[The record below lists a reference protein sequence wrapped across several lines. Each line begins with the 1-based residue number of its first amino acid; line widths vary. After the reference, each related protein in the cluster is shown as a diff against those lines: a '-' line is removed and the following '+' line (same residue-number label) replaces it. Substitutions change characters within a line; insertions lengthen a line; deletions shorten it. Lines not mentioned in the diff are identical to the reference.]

1 MTDSEPKVGS
11 NVDADSFGPAWF
23 LERHD
28 FKPISTEHMMSTYQ
42 DGGRFGSSAGK
53 RRTDFGGRRR
63 HFCISGLLSAHGSPC
78 WWASTS
84 NKLTELVNVWED
96 NSADSVIGS
105 RDCTTILDDTNEHG
119 ISCDDHGDHD
129 DACSEGE
136 DEYESCWM
144 ASNGLTYR
152 NRGTTWFVD
161 EDLWRKVRRRPAVP
175 SSNWV
180 KETFAVRILNT
191 ELFSK
196 G

>member
-1 MTDSEPKVGS
+1 MTDSQPKVGS

-23 LERHD
+23 LEHLD
-28 FKPISTEHMMSTYQ
+28 VKPIWIEQMMSTYQ
-42 DGGRFGSSAGK
+42 DGGRIGSSAGK
-53 RRTDFGGRRR
+53 RRTDFGGRHR
-63 HFCISGLLSAHGSPC
+63 HFCISGLLSAHGSLC

-96 NSADSVIGS
+96 NLADSIIFS
-105 RDCTTILDDTNEHG
+105 RDGTTNLDDTNEHG
-119 ISCDDHGDHD
+119 ISRDDHGDQD

-136 DEYESCWM
+136 DEYASCWM
-144 ASNGLTYR
+144 ASNGLTFR

-161 EDLWRKVRRRPAVP
+161 EALRRKVRRRPAFP
-175 SSNWV
+175 PSNWV
-180 KETFAVRILNT
+180 KGTFAVRILNT